1 MNELL
6 IEGLSAMLIGM
17 GTVLSFLCL
26 MIISM
31 FIMSKIVRK
40 LNEIFP
46 EAVPE
51 VAGANKKVSNGD
63 DSEVAAAIIAAMY
76 RKAWISSRESW
87 LEFITS
93 IHELPFT
100 IHAVQKFKNIYVK
113 WRNKKWQ
120 NKLK

>member
-31 FIMSKIVRK
+31 FFMSKIVRK

-46 EAVPE
+46 EAVP
-51 VAGANKKVSNGD
+51 VQAGVKKVASSD
-63 DSEVAAAIIAAMY
+63 DSEVAAAIVAAMF
-76 RKAWISSRESW
+76 RG
-87 LEFITS
+87 
-93 IHELPFT
+93 
-100 IHAVQKFKNIYVK
+100 
-113 WRNKKWQ
+113 
-120 NKLK
+120 

>member
-31 FIMSKIVRK
+31 FIMSKVVRK

-46 EAVPE
+46 EAVPQG
-51 VAGANKKVSNGD
+51 VSVKKTASTD
-63 DSEVAAAIIAAMY
+63 DSEIAAAIVAAMF
-76 RKAWISSRESW
+76 RK
-87 LEFITS
+87 
-93 IHELPFT
+93 
-100 IHAVQKFKNIYVK
+100 
-113 WRNKKWQ
+113 
-120 NKLK
+120 

>member
-31 FIMSKIVRK
+31 FIMSKVVRK

-46 EAVPE
+46 EAVPQAAGGGKSKA
-51 VAGANKKVSNGD
+51 VAKSD
-63 DSEVAAAIIAAMY
+63 DSEIAAAIVAAMF
-76 RKAWISSRESW
+76 RGK
-87 LEFITS
+87 
-93 IHELPFT
+93 
-100 IHAVQKFKNIYVK
+100 
-113 WRNKKWQ
+113 
-120 NKLK
+120 

>member
-46 EAVPE
+46 EAVP
-51 VAGANKKVSNGD
+51 AGAGLNKKTSSGD
-63 DSEVAAAIIAAMY
+63 DSEVAAAIVAAM
-76 RKAWISSRESW
+76 
-87 LEFITS
+87 F
-93 IHELPFT
+93 
-100 IHAVQKFKNIYVK
+100 
-113 WRNKKWQ
+113 KKWIRT
-120 NKLK
+120 KLIS

>member
-31 FIMSKIVRK
+31 FFMSKIVRK

-46 EAVPE
+46 EVVPAQ
-51 VAGANKKVSNGD
+51 AGVKKAASTD
-63 DSEVAAAIIAAMY
+63 DSEIAAAIVAALF
-76 RKAWISSRESW
+76 RK
-87 LEFITS
+87 
-93 IHELPFT
+93 
-100 IHAVQKFKNIYVK
+100 
-113 WRNKKWQ
+113 
-120 NKLK
+120 

>member
-6 IEGLSAMLIGM
+6 VEGLSAMLIGM

-46 EAVPE
+46 EAVA
-51 VAGANKKVSNGD
+51 VQAGTKRETSSD
-63 DSEVAAAIIAAMY
+63 DSEVAAAIVAAM
-76 RKAWISSRESW
+76 
-87 LEFITS
+87 FG
-93 IHELPFT
+93 
-100 IHAVQKFKNIYVK
+100 
-113 WRNKKWQ
+113 KKH
-120 NKLK
+120 

>member
-31 FIMSKIVRK
+31 FFMSKIVKK

-46 EAVPE
+46 EAVP
-51 VAGANKKVSNGD
+51 VQAGAKKVSASD
-63 DSEVAAAIIAAMY
+63 DSEIAAAIVAAM
-76 RKAWISSRESW
+76 
-87 LEFITS
+87 FG
-93 IHELPFT
+93 
-100 IHAVQKFKNIYVK
+100 
-113 WRNKKWQ
+113 KKQ
-120 NKLK
+120 

>member
-31 FIMSKIVRK
+31 FIMSKVVRK

-46 EAVPE
+46 EAVP
-51 VAGANKKVSNGD
+51 ATANVKKTVSSD
-63 DSEVAAAIIAAMY
+63 DSEVAAAIVAAMF
-76 RKAWISSRESW
+76 A
-87 LEFITS
+87 
-93 IHELPFT
+93 
-100 IHAVQKFKNIYVK
+100 
-113 WRNKKWQ
+113 KK
-120 NKLK
+120 

>member
-31 FIMSKIVRK
+31 FIMSKVVRK

-46 EAVPE
+46 EAVP
-51 VAGANKKVSNGD
+51 VGVNVKKTASSD
-63 DSEVAAAIIAAMY
+63 DSEVAAAIVAAMY
-76 RKAWISSRESW
+76 S
-87 LEFITS
+87 
-93 IHELPFT
+93 
-100 IHAVQKFKNIYVK
+100 
-113 WRNKKWQ
+113 KK
-120 NKLK
+120 